1 MFRKLR
7 EGVKSHIV
15 WAIQVLRV
23 AFMSG
28 KVLLD
33 AAQGRGGMAVP
44 PEGSVPTASSSRLGI
59 HSWWMMGI
67 LNDGEPQ
74 RVEAQVVGG
83 PESGN
88 PVSRR
93 LRVLGLP
100 PPWVSQ
106 SLGLPFL
113 VIRSIILSLL

>member
-28 KVLLD
+28 KGLLD
-33 AAQGRGGMAVP
+33 AAQGRGGTALP

-59 HSWWMMGI
+59 RSWWMMGI
-67 LNDGEPQ
+67 PNDG
-74 RVEAQVVGG
+74 EAQVVGG

-88 PVSRR
+88 PASRR
-93 LRVLGLP
+93 L
-100 PPWVSQ
+100 
-106 SLGLPFL
+106 
-113 VIRSIILSLL
+113 